1 MKRIPSFKLFVK
13 RSIPFSFLL
22 ISGILLFSCAPGQ
35 TARTGEQSTQ
45 TAEWLNIQLKDVIT
59 GKPFRLSDVKGK
71 VVVLETMAVWCTT
84 CQRQQIEIKK
94 IHSQFGDEVVSI
106 SLDID
111 ANENEAILQ
120 KHALSNGFN
129 WYWAVS
135 PPSLSQHLEKNFGN
149 AILNPPSTP
158 VVIIDRNQSSHLLRF
173 GVKSAQELTREIEK
187 YR

>member
-1 MKRIPSFKLFVK
+1 MKRMFSLGLFVK
-13 RSIPFSFLL
+13 ISVPFFLL
-22 ISGILLFSCAPGQ
+22 LILSILLSSCAPGRP
-35 TARTGEQSTQ
+35 ARPGEGGPQE
-45 TAEWLNIQLKDVIT
+45 ADWLIIQLKDVIT
-59 GKPFRLSDVKGK
+59 GKPFRLSDFKGK
-71 VVVLETMAVWCTT
+71 IVVLETMAVWCTT

-94 IHSQFGDEVVSI
+94 IHSQFGDEVVSV

-111 ANENEAILQ
+111 SNENEDILQ
-120 KHALSNGFN
+120 KHALSNGFD

-135 PPSLSQHLEKNFGN
+135 PPVLSQQLEKNFGN

-173 GVKSAQELTREIEK
+173 GIKSAQELTREIEK